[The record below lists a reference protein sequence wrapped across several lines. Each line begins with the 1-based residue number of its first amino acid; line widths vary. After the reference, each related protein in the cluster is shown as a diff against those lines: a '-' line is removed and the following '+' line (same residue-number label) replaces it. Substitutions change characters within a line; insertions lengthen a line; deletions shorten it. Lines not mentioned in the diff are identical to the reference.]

1 MVSHF
6 DSGDFSLTV
15 QIEFDKDI
23 AADKLQSDLGKCYK
37 HTGEK

>member
-6 DSGDFSLTV
+6 DAGNI
-15 QIEFDKDI
+15 QFDCIDRDI

-37 HTGEK
+37 HTREK